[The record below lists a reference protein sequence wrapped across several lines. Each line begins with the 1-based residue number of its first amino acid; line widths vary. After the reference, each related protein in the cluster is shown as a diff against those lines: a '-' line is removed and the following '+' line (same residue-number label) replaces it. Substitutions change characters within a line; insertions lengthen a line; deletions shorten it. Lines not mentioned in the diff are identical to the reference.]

1 MRKNAFNAKER
12 IPAIN
17 KFRIAMNGKPFTKE
31 QLLNMFKENNI
42 PSNSTFWSVFR
53 KSGIIKEVAKGQ
65 YVFASDKPIFYGSLE
80 KVYRQYNSLLKKY
93 KAQKPQKPVSEPE
106 NEEAEG
112 TISPEE
118 ELAAMES
125 FAIDL
130 LKELGYKVLAPVGI
144 VYQPV

>member
-65 YVFASDKPIFYGSLE
+65 YVFASNKPIFYGSLE

-93 KAQKPQKPVSEPE
+93 KTQKPVSEPE
-106 NEEAEG
+106 NEEAED
-112 TISPEE
+112 TISLEK
-118 ELAAMES
+118 ELSAMES
-125 FAIDL
+125 FAIDF
-130 LKELGYKVLAPVGI
+130 LKELGYKILAPVVI
-144 VYQPV
+144 VYQPI

>member
-31 QLLNMFKENNI
+31 QILTMFKENNI
-42 PSNSTFWSVFR
+42 PANSNFWAMFR
-53 KSGIIKEVAKGQ
+53 KSGIIKEVSKSQ
-65 YVFASDKPIFYGSLE
+65 FVFASDKPIFYGDLE
-80 KVYRQYNSLLKKY
+80 KVYRQYHAIVKKY
-93 KAQKPQKPVSEPE
+93 KTQKSGAKPE
-106 NEEAEG
+106 NEETED

-118 ELAAMES
+118 ELAVIEA

-130 LKELGYKVLAPVGI
+130 LKEMGYKILAPVGI
-144 VYQPV
+144 VYQPI

>member
-93 KAQKPQKPVSEPE
+93 KTQKPVSEPE
-106 NEEAEG
+106 NEESED
-112 TISPEE
+112 TISPKK
-118 ELAAMES
+118 ELSAMES
-125 FAIDL
+125 FAIDF
-130 LKELGYKVLAPVGI
+130 LKELGYKILAPVATI
-144 VYQPV
+144 YKPI

>member
-17 KFRIAMNGKPFTKE
+17 KFRIAMDGKPFTKE

-53 KSGIIKEVAKGQ
+53 KSGIIKKVAKGQ
-65 YVFASDKPIFYGSLE
+65 YVFSSDKPIFYGSLE
-80 KVYRQYNSLLKKY
+80 KIYRQYNSLLKKY
-93 KAQKPQKPVSEPE
+93 KTQKPQEKNDEQ
-106 NEEAEG
+106 NKKAAKD
-112 TISPEE
+112 TISPKE

-130 LKELGYKVLAPVGI
+130 LKELGYKVIAPVAT
-144 VYQPV
+144 VYRSI

>member
-17 KFRIAMNGKPFTKE
+17 KFRIAMDGKPFTKY

-65 YVFASDKPIFYGSLE
+65 YVFASNKPIFYGSLE

-93 KAQKPQKPVSEPE
+93 KTQKPVSEPE
-106 NEEAEG
+106 NEEAED
-112 TISPEE
+112 TISPEK
-118 ELAAMES
+118 ELSAMES
-125 FAIDL
+125 FAIDF
-130 LKELGYKVLAPVGI
+130 LKELGYKILAPVATI
-144 VYQPV
+144 YQPI

>member
-17 KFRIAMNGKPFTKE
+17 KFRIAMNGNPFTKE

-93 KAQKPQKPVSEPE
+93 KAQKSQEENNEPNKE
-106 NEEAEG
+106 DVED
-112 TISPEE
+112 TVSPEE
-118 ELAAMES
+118 ELAAMEA
-125 FAIDL
+125 FAIDF
-130 LKELGYKVLAPVGI
+130 LKELGYKILAPVATI
-144 VYQPV
+144 YQPI

>member
-31 QLLNMFKENNI
+31 QILTMFKENNI
-42 PSNSTFWSVFR
+42 PANSNFWAVFR
-53 KSGIIKEVAKGQ
+53 KSGIIKEVSKGQ
-65 YVFASDKPIFYGSLE
+65 FVFTSDKPVFYGDLE
-80 KVYRQYNSLLKKY
+80 KVYHQYHAIVKKY
-93 KAQKPQKPVSEPE
+93 KAQKSQKPVSEPE
-106 NEEAEG
+106 NEEAED

-125 FAIDL
+125 FAIDF
-130 LKELGYKVLAPVGI
+130 LKELGYKILAPVGI
-144 VYQPV
+144 VYQPI